1 MPNTKKGD
9 RMFINRSQK
18 NDWQWYSKIETKDE
32 GGNVFNEYISFS
44 FKKGCEPR
52 DDELSEYGSLEGD
65 LYFHT
70 KDGKMRRVF
79 PIVKYFNG
87 KTHIEYKIL
96 GVDGAKPLDRGFERR
111 EQVSLNDGDTDMFG
125 AKNTISPDDLPFY

>member
-1 MPNTKKGD
+1 MY
-9 RMFINRSQK
+9 INRSQK

-32 GGNVFNEYISFS
+32 GGNTFNAYMNFS
-44 FKKGCEPR
+44 FKRGCEP
-52 DDELSEYGSLEGD
+52 DESELGEYGNLEGD

-87 KTHIEYKIL
+87 QTHIEYKIL
-96 GVDGAKPLDRGFERR
+96 GVDGAKPLDKGFGG
-111 EQVSLNDGDTDMFG
+111 EQVALNDGKTDMFG
-125 AKNTISPDDLPFY
+125 ADNRINPDDLPFY